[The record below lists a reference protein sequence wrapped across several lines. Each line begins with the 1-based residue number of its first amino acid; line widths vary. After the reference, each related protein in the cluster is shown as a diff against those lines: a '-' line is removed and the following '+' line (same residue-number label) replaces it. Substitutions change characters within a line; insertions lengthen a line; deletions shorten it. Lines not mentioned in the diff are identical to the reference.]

1 VRGNRLEA
9 HYTVKASLFAGRA
22 GTLILAGVAT
32 FAITVSE
39 YGDMSHPTLVTAQ
52 LLVLILLH
60 TVRYLRFWTSREILF
75 YVGLFAYSLLSVSW
89 TEDMH
94 VAVNTVPSLTNFLLV
109 LVLFSSLAAYHELG
123 TLLAGMAIG
132 FAAAAML
139 YTLTS
144 GFPFS
149 YPEDFSYNTIAAMYL
164 FGFFVIIVL
173 GSYRRWTVVPL
184 TVGLVLLLLIT
195 ATTSIK
201 TNLGVALG
209 IAGATVLYFKPTAK
223 GLIRG
228 LMIAAALA
236 AVVGYAVRS
245 DPALA
250 ETVKNGL
257 ERVTLGFAVLTNREG
272 DSGRTGLGNRRGWE
286 KEGLKG
292 WAANPVFG
300 SGMEAFRADFS
311 TTSHSTP
318 IDLLYNYGLI
328 GFGLFYGM
336 FASIA
341 WRLLKARNVQFRGV
355 RARIA
360 ACLIA
365 YVFISLSGTIYYE
378 PFVAMFIATS
388 SAVLMRLERSGRVP
402 GAPLL
407 PIAAGS
413 GYPVSNSP

>member
-1 VRGNRLEA
+1 M
-9 HYTVKASLFAGRA
+9 KASLFAGRA

-272 DSGRTGLGNRRGWE
+272 DSG
-286 KEGLKG
+286 
-292 WAANPVFG
+292 AP
-300 SGMEAFRADFS
+300 
-311 TTSHSTP
+311 
-318 IDLLYNYGLI
+318 
-328 GFGLFYGM
+328 
-336 FASIA
+336 AS
-341 WRLLKARNVQFRGV
+341 
-355 RARIA
+355 
-360 ACLIA
+360 
-365 YVFISLSGTIYYE
+365 
-378 PFVAMFIATS
+378 AT
-388 SAVLMRLERSGRVP
+388 V
-402 GAPLL
+402 
-407 PIAAGS
+407 AAGRRR
-413 GYPVSNSP
+413 V